1 MITAAQCKTYLSECE
16 MLGTKA
22 DISIQRATAILA
34 VRRAW
39 VVLAQQVARY
49 DAVRTKKTV
58 APCQQPRPDK

>member
-22 DISIQRATAILA
+22 DISIQRTTAILA

-49 DAVRTKKTV
+49 DAVIEDEEDSSALPA
-58 APCQQPRPDK
+58 APA